1 MTGEAIYIGVDLGTS
16 MRRKSTGMAYLVE
29 KNGKPWIES
38 PPAHIKSDDALI
50 HSYLLNISGN
60 FSSKI
65 IGIDA
70 PLSLPAHGTMRE
82 CELRLRKHGIACYPS
97 GAEWVSRWVGKAIE
111 LKKWA
116 EKELGAKVIEVY
128 PYAARVALGIGV
140 DVKKKT
146 SRGRSAI
153 QEGLLDLIGGVEDI
167 VKEREKPMLDD
178 ELDAILA
185 AYVAYCEGKRHCFH
199 RRRRR
204 RGDIPACEKERSH
217 AIRVRERRLASRI
230 HDPSRSGEKRAP

>member
-1 MTGEAIYIGVDLGTS
+1 MTSGETIYIGVDLGTS
-16 MRRKSTGMAYLVE
+16 MQRKSTGLAYLVE
-29 KNGKPWIES
+29 RNGKPWIES
-38 PPAHIKSDDALI
+38 PPEHIKSDNELI
-50 HSYLLNISGN
+50 HSWLLNISGN

-111 LKKWA
+111 LKGWA
-116 EKELGAKVIEVY
+116 EKELGARVIEVY
-128 PYAARVALGIGV
+128 PYAARVAIGIGA

-146 SRGRSAI
+146 SKGRSAI
-153 QEGLLDLIGGVEDI
+153 QEGLLDLIGGLGDI
-167 VKEREKPMLDD
+167 VKEREKPMFDD

-185 AYVAYCEGKRHCFH
+185 AYVAYCEGKSIAFIVDGADGAIYQPVKRLD
-199 RRRRR
+199 RR
-204 RGDIPACEKERSH
+204 IYEYA
-217 AIRVRERRLASRI
+217 RE
-230 HDPSRSGEKRAP
+230 G